1 MNGRNEKLAAFA
13 ALAAKLVSKG
23 TAGRPEFRQLD
34 ELNSLRAVIMCAQAA
49 EAVTQ
54 AEFGLLSAIV
64 WSESTTDGNFSAFVG
79 DNARRVVN
87 QEELLGLPAGA
98 FVAFIELDPGQT
110 FPLPG
115 GVGLGQRRKL
125 IHAMISLGNGRFA
138 GTQNQRGIGRGH
150 NDRWEILDLG
160 TDLAFTWSGEDVN
173 AVAAGSR
180 VSRLLRVRYRLLD
193 DLRDQRVAADL
204 ERLAQ
209 LRDAAA
215 AASILRLVLDDAVQA
230 SALIKRESDWLTTTK
245 TFYAT
250 VFYDTQRGR
259 PTSYSVAY
267 QPGNIGNLVHE
278 LTHVQVNEAYRRD
291 FINYAA
297 ASPGAALPPRIYDSE
312 GRCTN
317 EADRKTAWQHA
328 ASNEDVVNELTA
340 MQKAV
345 ERVRFQPVAA
355 SPGFVDPKKKV
366 TDQLLYGMVSAGWE
380 HHTVL
385 NQILVWMHIDWGLAH
400 KPETKAFMDML
411 EDACT
416 RARDRREQA
425 RAAQPGP

>member
-1 MNGRNEKLAAFA
+1 MSGRNEKLAAFA
-13 ALAAKLVSKG
+13 TLAAKLASKG
-23 TAGRPEFRQLD
+23 TAGQPEFRQLD
-34 ELNSLRAVIMCAQAA
+34 ELSSLRAAIMCARAA
-49 EAVTQ
+49 DAVTN
-54 AEFGLLSAIV
+54 AEFGVLDAIA
-64 WSESTTDGNFSAFVG
+64 WSESATDGNFSAFVG

-87 QEELLGLPAGA
+87 EEELRGLPPGA

-125 IHAMISLGNGRFA
+125 IHAMVSLGNGRFA

-160 TDLAFTWSGEDVN
+160 SDLAFTWSGEDVN
-173 AVAAGSR
+173 AVAAGAR
-180 VSRLLRVRYRLLD
+180 VSRLLRIRYRLLD
-193 DLRDQRVAADL
+193 DVRAPLIAADL
-204 ERLAQ
+204 ERLAL

-215 AASILRLVLDDAVQA
+215 TDSILRLVLNDAIQA
-230 SALIKRESDWLTTTK
+230 SGLIKRESDWLTTTK

-250 VFYDTQRGR
+250 VFYDTQRGM
-259 PTSYSVAY
+259 PTRYSVAY

-278 LTHVQVNEAYRRD
+278 LTHVQVNEAYHRD

-297 ASPGAALPPRIYDSE
+297 ASPGAALPQRIYDSE

-328 ASNEDVVNELTA
+328 ASNEHVVDELTA
-340 MQKAV
+340 MQKAI
-345 ERVRFQPVAA
+345 ERVKFQPAA
-355 SPGFVDPKKKV
+355 ANPGFADQKTKV
-366 TDQLLYGMVSAGWE
+366 LNQLLYGMVSAGWE

-385 NQILVWMHIDWGLAH
+385 NQILVWMHIDWDLARR
-400 KPETKAFMDML
+400 PETKAFMDML

-416 RARDRREQA
+416 RARDSREKA
-425 RAAQPGP
+425 RGVHAGP